1 MLNLKEIEVNILK
14 KLETESDEVFSKWY
28 TTLMLEE
35 AKENTLQIQEF
46 YSEPTFKNTSAVLI
60 KRIWFEITDND
71 FDISLNNAA

>member
-46 YSEPTFKNTSAVLI
+46 YSETTFKNTSAVLI